1 MLVIHPNDAEQRL
14 RYGVVGSFALA
25 GLVALRGATP
35 APERLAVVEGLS
47 VPEALS
53 YDAAH
58 GMYFV
63 SNVNGNP
70 GMKENKGF
78 ISRITAD
85 GKLDS
90 LHFIQG
96 GRNGVELNG
105 PLGSRIRGDT
115 LWVLD
120 VDALRAFDT
129 RTGAAMTSIDL
140 SSLHPQLLN
149 DLTLMPNGDIYITDT
164 GWLDSA
170 TAPRAPVSYRI
181 YRVTPD
187 LAVSVAAEGKPLD
200 GPDGID
206 WDPRRKVLILAP
218 LMGQAMQTWLP
229 GQAAPTRLM
238 PGPGQYDGLEVEADG
253 RVLLTS
259 WGDSTVNELAGN
271 RTVRVAGPM
280 EAAPADIAVDAKRGR
295 MGVVL
300 LTANRFELWTLPAK
314 GN

>member
-1 MLVIHPNDAEQRL
+1 MGRYMAQMQSRIHGRL
-14 RYGVVGSFALA
+14 GAVAAVGLLALA
-25 GLVALRGATP
+25 GTP
-35 APERLAVVEGLS
+35 APTRLAVVEGLS
-47 VPEALS
+47 IPEALS

-58 GMYFV
+58 GMYLV

-120 VDALRAFDT
+120 VDAIRAFDT
-129 RTGAAMTSIDL
+129 RTGAPITSIDL

-149 DLTLMPNGDIYITDT
+149 DLTFMPNGDIYVTDT
-164 GWLDSA
+164 GWLDKSD
-170 TAPRAPVSYRI
+170 APRAPVSYRI

-187 LAVSVAAEGKPLD
+187 RKVSVVLEGPALE

-206 WDPRRKVLILAP
+206 WDARRKALVLAP
-218 LMGQAMQTWLP
+218 LMGKSMQTWAP
-229 GQAAPTRLM
+229 GQAAPTNLM
-238 PGPGQYDGLEVEADG
+238 PGPGQYDGLEVQADG

-259 WGDSTVNELAGN
+259 WGDSTVNELVGDK
-271 RTVRVAGPM
+271 TVRVLGGL
-280 EAAPADIAVDAKRGR
+280 EAAPADVAVDAKRGQV
-295 MGVVL
+295 GVVL

>member
-1 MLVIHPNDAEQRL
+1 MRDGI
-14 RYGVVGSFALA
+14 VGSFVLA
-25 GLVALRGATP
+25 GLLGLQGTR
-35 APERLAVVEGLS
+35 APQRLAVVEGLS
-47 VPEALS
+47 IPEAVS

-58 GMYFV
+58 GMYLV

-70 GMKENKGF
+70 GTKENKGF
-78 ISRITAD
+78 ISRITAE

-120 VDALRAFDT
+120 VDALRGFNT
-129 RTGAAMTSIDL
+129 NTGAPMASIDL

-149 DLTLMPNGDIYITDT
+149 DLTFMPNGDIYITDT

-187 LAVSVAAEGKPLD
+187 RKVSVALEGKFLD

-206 WDPRRKVLILAP
+206 WDPRRKLLLLAP
-218 LMGQAMQTWLP
+218 LMGQAMQTWSP
-229 GQAAPTRLM
+229 GQAAPVNLL

-259 WGDSTVNELAGN
+259 WGDSTVNELVGD
-271 RTVRVAGPM
+271 RTVRVLGPLDAGV
-280 EAAPADIAVDAKRGR
+280 ADIAVDAKRGR
-295 MGVVL
+295 MGVLL

>member
-1 MLVIHPNDAEQRL
+1 MGRYMAEKQGMIRGRL
-14 RYGVVGSFALA
+14 GSFALV
-25 GLVALRGATP
+25 GLLALQGTAEP
-35 APERLAVVEGLS
+35 KRLAVVEGLS

-53 YDAAH
+53 YDAKHNA
-58 GMYFV
+58 YFV

-70 GMKENKGF
+70 GLKENKGF
-78 ISRITAD
+78 ISRITGD

-120 VDALRAFDT
+120 VDAIRAFDT
-129 RTGAAMTSIDL
+129 RTGAPMTSIDL
-140 SSLHPQLLN
+140 SSMHPQLIN
-149 DLTLMPNGDIYITDT
+149 DLTFMPNGDIYVTDT
-164 GWLDSA
+164 GWLDKSD
-170 TAPRAPVSYRI
+170 APRAPVSYRI

-187 LAVSVAAEGKPLD
+187 RKVSVALEGKPLD

-206 WDPRRKVLILAP
+206 WDARRNVLVLAP
-218 LMGQAMQTWLP
+218 LMGKAMQTWVP
-229 GQAAPTRLM
+229 GQAAPTNLV
-238 PGPGQYDGLEVEADG
+238 PGAGGYDGLEVQSDG
-253 RVLLTS
+253 RVLVTS
-259 WGDSTVNELAGN
+259 WGDSTVSELIGSK
-271 RTVRVAGPM
+271 VVKVIGPM
-280 EAAPADIAVDAKRGR
+280 QAAPADIAVDAKLGKV
-295 MGVVL
+295 GVVL

>member
-1 MLVIHPNDAEQRL
+1 MADENSMK
-14 RYGVVGSFALA
+14 YGLLGSFAIVGLLA
-25 GLVALRGATP
+25 SHVP
-35 APERLAVVEGLS
+35 AAPQRLAVVEGLS
-47 VPEALS
+47 IPEALS

-58 GMYFV
+58 GVYLV
-63 SNVNGNP
+63 SNINGNP
-70 GMKENKGF
+70 GAKENKGF
-78 ISRITAD
+78 ISRITAE

-96 GRNGVELNG
+96 GRNGVELHG

-129 RTGAAMTSIDL
+129 RTGAPMTSIDL
-140 SSLHPQLLN
+140 SPFHPQLLN
-149 DLTLMPNGDIYITDT
+149 DLTFMPNGDIYVTDT

-170 TAPRAPVSYRI
+170 TAPRAPTLFRI

-187 LAVSVAAEGKPLD
+187 RRVSVALEGPPLEA
-200 GPDGID
+200 PDGID
-206 WDPRRKVLILAP
+206 WDPRRQVVVLAP
-218 LMGQAMQTWLP
+218 LGGKTMQTWKP
-229 GQAAPTRLM
+229 GQPAPVNLS
-238 PGPGQYDGLEVEADG
+238 PGPGTYDGLEVEADG

-259 WGDSTVNELAGN
+259 WGDSTVNDLVGDKV
-271 RTVRVAGPM
+271 VRLMGPLD
-280 EAAPADIAVDAKRGR
+280 AAPADIAVDAARGR
-295 MGVVL
+295 VGVVL

>member
-1 MLVIHPNDAEQRL
+1 MADEYGI
-14 RYGVVGSFALA
+14 RYGILGSLALA
-25 GLVALRGATP
+25 GLLAFQVPATP
-35 APERLAVVEGLS
+35 RRLATVEGMS
-47 VPEALS
+47 IPEALS

-70 GMKENKGF
+70 GTKENKGF

-120 VDALRAFDT
+120 VDAIRAFDT
-129 RTGAAMTSIDL
+129 RTGAPLSSIDL
-140 SSLHPQLLN
+140 SAMNPQLLN
-149 DLTLMPNGDIYITDT
+149 DLAFMPNGDIYVTDT

-170 TAPRAPVSYRI
+170 TAPRAPVAYRI
-181 YRVTPD
+181 YRITPD
-187 LAVSVAAEGKPLD
+187 RKVSVALEGKVLE

-206 WDPRRKVLILAP
+206 WDPRRKVLVLAP
-218 LMGQAMQTWLP
+218 LMGKQMQTWAP
-229 GQAAPTRLM
+229 GQPAPLNLL

-259 WGDSTVNELAGN
+259 WGDSTVNELVGS
-271 RTVRVAGPM
+271 RTVRVLGPM

-295 MGVVL
+295 FGVVL
-300 LTANRFELWTLPAK
+300 LTANRFELWTLPPK